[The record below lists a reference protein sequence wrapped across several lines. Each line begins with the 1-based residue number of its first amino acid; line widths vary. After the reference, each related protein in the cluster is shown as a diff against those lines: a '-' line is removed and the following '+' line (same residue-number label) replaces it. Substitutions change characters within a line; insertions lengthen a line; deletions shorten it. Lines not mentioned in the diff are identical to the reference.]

1 MKKTAVL
8 LTVHNRKEKT
18 LTCLEALYTCVL
30 PIGYNIDVYLVDD
43 GCTDGT
49 SEAIRERF
57 PCVTIIKGNGE
68 LFWNRGMY
76 LAWQTASQKR
86 NYDYYIWLNDDTIL
100 LPHAIDELI
109 KCSETEE
116 DKVIV
121 CGATSAFDDKTQITY
136 SGYTVE
142 DNKKIIPNGQMQVCH
157 YFNGNIVLIS
167 RYVYAQIGMNDA
179 YYRHSIGDFD
189 YGVRATKK
197 KIKSFVAP
205 SVLGRCN
212 GNKRPEKWS
221 DGQISVFKRLQ
232 LLYSPLGNNPFE
244 LFRYKRRSV
253 GLIQA
258 SSVFIKLHIRA
269 LLAIPN

>member
-18 LTCLEALYTCVL
+18 LACLDALYACVL
-30 PIGYNIDVYLVDD
+30 PIGHSIDVYLVDD

-49 SEAIRERF
+49 SEAIRELF
-57 PCVTIIKGNGE
+57 PRVNIIKGSGE
-68 LFWNRGMY
+68 LFWNRGTY
-76 LAWQTASQKR
+76 LAWQTAIQKL
-86 NYDYYIWLNDDTIL
+86 NYDYYMWLNDDTIL
-100 LPHAIDELI
+100 LPHAIGELI
-109 KCSETEE
+109 ECSEKEK

-121 CGATSAFDDKTQITY
+121 CGSTSAFEDKTQITY
-136 SGYTVE
+136 SGYIFE
-142 DNKKIIPNGQMQVCH
+142 DNKKIVPNGQVQVCH
-157 YFNGNIVLIS
+157 YFNGNIVLIP
-167 RYVYAQIGMNDA
+167 RFVYAQIGVNDV

-197 KIKSFVAP
+197 GIKSFVAP
-205 SVLGRCN
+205 SVLGRCD

-221 DGQISVFKRLQ
+221 DEQISVFKRLQ
-232 LLYSPLGNNPFE
+232 ILYSPLGNNPFE

-258 SSVFIKLHIRA
+258 SSVL
-269 LLAIPN
+269 